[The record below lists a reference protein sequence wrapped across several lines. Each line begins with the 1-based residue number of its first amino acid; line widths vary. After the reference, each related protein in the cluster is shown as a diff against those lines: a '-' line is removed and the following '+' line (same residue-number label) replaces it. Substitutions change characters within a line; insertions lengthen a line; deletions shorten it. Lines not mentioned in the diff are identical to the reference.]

1 MAQLKFTLG
10 FVCAITFLISNVSAQ
25 DLTGKELTKSDDVG
39 SLVESG
45 IGMLLGASKME
56 GDIKKA
62 TVTTDTHNSLSVKI
76 TFEGFSGAWLKGS
89 IIAPDKSK
97 IKDIVSSPVQFPES
111 GTGDIEITFE
121 LKENP
126 QNNDIQSS
134 LLKLLVCKRENDA
147 SGKVYAFILEKEW
160 KTDGLS
166 AKKNSYDFIDE
177 NEVVDITPVPIGS
190 ASGIKDADIKLPVPA
205 KTFRVAVN
213 KNLYRN
219 NVIRKPMVI
228 KPVRIQ
234 QQPGSNKVNI
244 SKTSNFKPLYTE
256 KKTQSN
262 QQKKPVFNPN
272 IKFTAKTL
280 QLSKEQIDKGA
291 LGPGN
296 MAISLWDEIM
306 SDVNFD
312 YSGNSITNINTD
324 IFPDKNEKSGYY
336 YYFPA
341 SYNLEWNRDDSYNL
355 KILYGTASEGES
367 GQVNMFV
374 QLTPGVGTKEKA
386 MVKELVK
393 EYARANNLPFEKLLP
408 VPLSGVPQV
417 DLSNQLSSLYN
428 IPSDK
433 ISTTVTG
440 LFDPVDISWP
450 MSSKNADDL
459 MVALKEINLT
469 GQFKLTPQGEM
480 PEVNIP
486 VTISFNDE
494 KVLGRIELSKNTWR
508 TKEWKNEM
516 PFPVKLKYIHALI
529 LNKDD
534 KGSTVPFIYS
544 WDLGD
549 KEVPVLAKVNINSSG
564 IPKIVDSKAQ
574 RIWMEYSVPQCRP
587 CMDKIINELTGGT
600 TTAREQK
607 IEIVSYVKERTGA
620 LALEV
625 RIRSRFADTK
635 GEKII
640 ELPPVK
646 ILEDGESYFAGPLF
660 VPEGEKLE
668 YEYQIK
674 LVTDEDVLVSEWIY
688 SDATSIYLNK
698 KVIADALGKFPGE

>member
-10 FVCAITFLISNVSAQ
+10 FVCAITFLISNISAQ

-56 GDIKKA
+56 GDIKKV
-62 TVTTDTHNSLSVKI
+62 TVITDTHNSLSAKI
-76 TFEGFSGAWLKGS
+76 NFEGFSGAWLKGS

-97 IKDIVSSPVQFPES
+97 IKDIVSTPVQLPTS
-111 GTGDIEITFE
+111 GSGEIEITFE
-121 LKENP
+121 LKDNPENK
-126 QNNDIQSS
+126 DIQSS

-160 KTDGLS
+160 KADGLS
-166 AKKNSYDFIDE
+166 AKKNNYDFINE

-228 KPVRIQ
+228 KPVHIQ
-234 QQPGSNKVNI
+234 QQPKSNQVNI
-244 SKTSNFKPLYTE
+244 SKTGNFKPLHTG
-256 KKTQSN
+256 KTTQSSK
-262 QQKKPVFNPN
+262 QTKPVYRPN
-272 IKFTAKTL
+272 IKLTAKTF

-341 SYNLEWNRDDSYNL
+341 SYNLEWNKDDSYKL

-393 EYARANNLPFEKLLP
+393 EYAKANNLPFEKLLP
-408 VPLSGVPQV
+408 VPLSSVPQV

-459 MVALKEINLT
+459 MIALKEINLT

-480 PEVNIP
+480 PEVNVP

-494 KVLGRIELSKNTWR
+494 KVLGRIELSKNSWR
-508 TKEWKNEM
+508 AKEWKNEM

-534 KGSTVPFIYS
+534 KGTTVPFIYS

-549 KEVPVLAKVNINSSG
+549 KEVPVLAKVKINSSG

-646 ILEDGESYFAGPLF
+646 ILEDGESYFAGPLL

-674 LVTDEDVLVSEWIY
+674 LVTDEDVLVSKWIY
-688 SDATSIYLNK
+688 SDASSIYLNK
-698 KVIADALGKFPGE
+698 KVITDALGKFPGE